1 MMKDRQTYFGGP
13 ANVRPTPGAQSS
25 TLKSTASSS
34 HSRSANNG
42 DYGRAVLLSS
52 NQFHF
57 AEEPSYVSSRR
68 SGRVDVEQ
76 KPLVSLD
83 VNLDVSFNDLAHD
96 GAF

>member
-1 MMKDRQTYFGGP
+1 MKDRQTYFGGP
-13 ANVRPTPGAQSS
+13 ANIRPTPGAQSS

-34 HSRSANNG
+34 HSRSVNNG
-42 DYGRAVLLSS
+42 DYGRVLLSS

-83 VNLDVSFNDLAHD
+83 VNLDVSFSDLGHN
-96 GAF
+96 GEF

>member
-1 MMKDRQTYFGGP
+1 MKDRQTYFGGP
-13 ANVRPTPGAQSS
+13 ANIRPTPGAQSS

-34 HSRSANNG
+34 HSRSVNNG
-42 DYGRAVLLSS
+42 DYGRVLLSS

-83 VNLDVSFNDLAHD
+83 VNLDVSFSDLAHN
-96 GAF
+96 GEF